1 MVAGSCTGSGRSA
14 LASTSLPCRSL
25 REASGEAEA
34 GETNAQMNAIGHSNP
49 SVANPSH
56 PATLMAAACGCARWR
71 ASRPGNYP
79 KKTMMT
85 VATVMSTANTKKAI
99 ASRTSK
105 VEATVEAPFIEIRGS
120 NLGWCHASSVNLE
133 RPALTT
139 DRPPTRLL
147 AVTSVKARL
156 FAWRQAL
163 LLAAFARLG
172 DWNE

>member
-1 MVAGSCTGSGRSA
+1 MHRQRSLCAGVD
-14 LASTSLPCRSL
+14 LTSLSIRSL

-34 GETNAQMNAIGHSNP
+34 GEMNAQMNAIGQSNP

-105 VEATVEAPFIEIRGS
+105 VEATVEAPFVEIRGS

-147 AVTSVKARL
+147 AVTLCQGSSIRVAPSIAVGRL
-156 FAWRQAL
+156 CEV
-163 LLAAFARLG
+163 G
-172 DWNE
+172 